1 HIFFQNPTQDSGFQF
16 DGCPDIAA
24 TSVGC
29 ELYVR
34 ENDAVTHWVSQS
46 ECTSSCG
53 AVGARK
59 PFLAATP
66 DGSRALFESTE
77 KLTDDATASSLDK
90 LYLYT
95 DSANPSSD
103 ANNLTLLNKDN
114 EPSDGSEANLKGVLG
129 MSDDGHTVYFV
140 ADGQLVSGAD
150 TTPANM
156 IYRWHDGV
164 LTYLGGMTDTQVDR
178 ENWVSF
184 EVPSN

>member
-1 HIFFQNPTQDSGFQF
+1 N
-16 DGCPDIAA
+16 
-24 TSVGC
+24 
-29 ELYVR
+29 
-34 ENDAVTHWVSQS
+34 
-46 ECTSSCG
+46 
-53 AVGARK
+53 
-59 PFLAATP
+59 
-66 DGSRALFESTE
+66 
-77 KLTDDATASSLDK
+77 

-95 DSANPSSD
+95 DSASPSSD
-103 ANNLTLLNKDN
+103 ANTLTLLNKDN

-184 EVPSN
+184 EVPSNVQPEREVTPDGQSLIVQTKQALDPVADTDTNADVYRWTVQSGQWTCLSCQAPGT